1 MSFIQFDNICH
12 IPEEDEEEYEDEDFT
27 ISIQELPMD
36 LPEIERTILPP
47 REDGE
52 PEKVEIKISMR
63 KIEADSP
70 LLPIKEDSEAEGSSR
85 ESIATPLPTVTF
97 SEPPSSFTTPTNNI
111 SRRLSTI
118 FPKAS
123 AELSPGH
130 KRYSIPSLLPGS
142 RKLSIGNIAQ
152 PLHNLWDKTTGEYQ
166 RRKSIPAL
174 MRYEKKD
181 EAGYKSPTGRR
192 FTQCYSLYPK
202 DFFWNIEGKPPQ
214 SSTKMQAKVDAVG
227 RVTGEWGKWQ
237 LRTVLLIF
245 LCKIPS
251 SWFMAC
257 IIFTAPAPRHGEF
270 FCKPPS
276 QLGVQNQT
284 LWIKVSHPQKED
296 ADDQE
301 FNIDFCNVY
310 KDAQAHAHHY
320 YRYTD
325 PDDEPRAWEQPLP
338 NKTDVIPC
346 THFEHRADFHSVIT
360 QFDLVC
366 SRDILVSVTQ
376 FFHLFGV
383 LTGGILAIH
392 LLKYFSPRNVML
404 FGMITQIFCGTLTGQ
419 VSSYELHVFFRCLSA
434 VCCAQM
440 YTAGGMIMAD
450 ITGGTY
456 KTCVST
462 LFEQFWSIGV
472 ILLPGVASFF
482 SDWTH
487 LYMAISWP
495 TVILIYLWQ
504 WIPDSPRWMVSR
516 GRVLEAKK
524 ILIECADVNGTRL
537 SLPYDIDQQLQLQSQ
552 TALDAPPPAN
562 WWSLWKGERAIRHMI
577 CVHLC
582 WSIYIVVYYGM
593 LLNIRS
599 FSREHLEVNTVIAG
613 ICEIIGTFIGLA
625 LILAT
630 TRKWLWTGLFNIIA
644 GLIAY
649 TCWLMPHDIDIN
661 SRVALLMLTAM
672 VSKVAISCTLAILTT
687 STIELVSNEKRRVC
701 AISTICWARFWLLGA
716 PFVGNTVVFG
726 QLVPQTA
733 FASMAIVGGLLSSL
747 ISSPPTTAVAR
758 RKASQATSN
767 MATATQLNN
776 IGRKSVAGIDNKA
789 FAKGPIFNNAN
800 GINPQANLPPEL
812 TPDIWTTK
820 MHNKPTI

>member
-1 MSFIQFDNICH
+1 MVSIIVATPNAITGY
-12 IPEEDEEEYEDEDFT
+12 IP
-27 ISIQELPMD
+27 L
-36 LPEIERTILPP
+36 
-47 REDGE
+47 
-52 PEKVEIKISMR
+52 
-63 KIEADSP
+63 ADSP

-404 FGMITQIFCGTLTGQ
+404 FGMITQIFCGSLTGQ

-434 VCCAQM
+434 VCCAQ
-440 YTAGGMIMAD
+440 I
-450 ITGGTY
+450 
-456 KTCVST
+456 
-462 LFEQFWSIGV
+462 
-472 ILLPGVASFF
+472 
-482 SDWTH
+482 
-487 LYMAISWP
+487 
-495 TVILIYLWQ
+495 

-716 PFVGNTVVFG
+716 PFVGNTIVFG